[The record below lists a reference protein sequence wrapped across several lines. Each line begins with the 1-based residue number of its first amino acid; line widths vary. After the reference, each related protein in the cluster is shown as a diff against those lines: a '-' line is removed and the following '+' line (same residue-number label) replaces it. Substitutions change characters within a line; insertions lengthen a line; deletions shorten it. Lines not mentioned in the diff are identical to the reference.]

1 MKKLKKK
8 MIIIAIWIVAVYIL
22 KYFNL
27 LSPDMHTWKAL
38 ISEYKNYAYL
48 VFIGLWIVR
57 LVFLIPGTILMILGG
72 LCFSPV
78 EAFFLSTVGIALST
92 TLIYIVSRCF
102 ASHKMRKYLVDRH
115 PELDSLL
122 ETYNYKFLALGIIF
136 PIAPADVICFLS
148 ASARIK
154 YVTYLLTILIAGTP
168 LRILYSVIGTSLGE
182 SKVGLIFI
190 VISFVIVF
198 IASLKIWI
206 NVKKKQKVQYE

>member
-1 MKKLKKK
+1 MKNLKKK
-8 MIIIAIWIVAVYIL
+8 WIIIAIWILAVCIL

-27 LSPDMHTWKAL
+27 LSLDMYTLKAL
-38 ISEYKNYAYL
+38 ISEYKNYAYI

-57 LVFLIPGTILMILGG
+57 LIFLIPGTILMILGG
-72 LCFSPV
+72 ICFSPV
-78 EAFFLSTVGIALST
+78 EAFLLSTVGIALST
-92 TLIYIVSRCF
+92 TLIYIVSRYF
-102 ASHKMRKYLVDRH
+102 ASHKMRTYLVDRH

-154 YVTYLLTILIAGTP
+154 YVTYLLTILIAGAP

-182 SKVGLIFI
+182 SKVGLAFLI
-190 VISFVIVF
+190 VSFAIVF
-198 IASLKIWI
+198 IASFKIWNNI
-206 NVKKKQKVQYE
+206 KKKQKIQCE